1 MEAPVN
7 IVVESPDGEKAALVG
22 RAIAQGLKEN
32 YGLEQVVAAHLVH
45 DSPGFRAWVGHE
57 GEEKQESL
65 LDAMKAH
72 NPGFFQTPVTILSR
86 EAPDDSQVDLN
97 NLPNLADRTNILSL
111 GAIGERG
118 ITAEEAVGLSGVSI
132 KPPGQPSLPIEHATQ
147 EQVDQ
152 VLSRVTVGVE
162 VFK

>member
-45 DSPGFRAWVGHE
+45 DSPGFRAWVGVE
-57 GEEKQESL
+57 GEEKKESL
-65 LDAMKAH
+65 LDAMKTH

-86 EAPDDSQVDLN
+86 EAKDASAVDFN
-97 NLPNLADRTNILSL
+97 DLPQLADRTNILSL
-111 GAIGERG
+111 GAIGEKG
-118 ITAEEAVGLSGVSI
+118 VTAEEVSSAEDA
-132 KPPGQPSLPIEHATQ
+132 PLQAQ
-147 EQVDQ
+147 ENGYT
-152 VLSRVTVGVE
+152 VL
-162 VFK
+162 